1 MSQIP
6 QSNTTFYSMIK
17 KLNPEFDDLNSKVIL
32 DHIRELTANNL
43 DEILESLR
51 INPTDKIEKPKTA
64 LVQVRDN
71 NSFHLHKD
79 SIIGTLGN
87 FSLII
92 GKAKSKKSFFINIA
106 ASAVLGKDLILNQ
119 FKGTLPPEQSTVLYF
134 DTEQGRY
141 HVQLALKRIC
151 DQINV
156 KEPKNLIVYGLRSLK
171 PSERLKMIEYAIYNT
186 PNLGFV
192 IIDGIKDLINSIN
205 DEAEATLISSKL
217 LKWTEEKNIHIM
229 TVLHQNKSDNNARG
243 HIGTELINKAETVL
257 SVTKNEQ
264 DKDISVV
271 ESQQCRN
278 IEPEPFAFEIKND
291 LPVLVEDFEI
301 RTETKSS
308 KFDINDL
315 EDYRKFKL
323 LIEAFS
329 KNESFTYSELRIQ
342 IQIAYKKEFN
352 KKLGD
357 NRAKELITICK
368 NNDWLIQEKP
378 KGPYTI
384 GKYQG
389 LEDEESIF

>member
-1 MSQIP
+1 
-6 QSNTTFYSMIK
+6 MIK
-17 KLNPEFDDLNSKVIL
+17 KLNPEFDDLNQQVIL

-119 FKGTLPPEQSTVLYF
+119 FRGTLPPEQSTVLYF

-171 PSERLKMIEYAIYNT
+171 PSDRLKLIDYAINKT

-192 IIDGIKDLINSIN
+192 IIDGVKDLINSIN

-217 LKWTEEKNIHIM
+217 LKWTEDRNIHIM

-264 DKDISVV
+264 DEDISIV
-271 ESQQCRN
+271 EAQQCRN
-278 IEPEPFAFEIKND
+278 IEPKPFAFEIKND

-308 KFDINDL
+308 KYDISDL

-342 IQIAYKKEFN
+342 IQLAYKKEFN

-368 NNDWLIQEKP
+368 NNNWLIQEKS

-384 GKYQG
+384 GKFQG
-389 LEDEESIF
+389 LDDEKSIF

>member
-1 MSQIP
+1 
-6 QSNTTFYSMIK
+6 MIK

-64 LVQVRDN
+64 WLQKRDN
-71 NSFHLHKD
+71 NPYQLNED
-79 SIIGTLGN
+79 PILGTLGN

-92 GKAKSKKSFFINIA
+92 GKAKSRKSFFINIA
-106 ASAVLGKDLILNQ
+106 VSAVLGKDVILNQ
-119 FKGTLPPEQSTVLYF
+119 FRGTLPPEQSTVLYF

-156 KEPKNLIVYGLRSLK
+156 KEPKNLIVYGLRSFK
-171 PSERLKMIEYAIYNT
+171 PSDRLKLIDYAINKT

-192 IIDGIKDLINSIN
+192 IIDGVKDLINSIN
-205 DEAEATLISSKL
+205 DEAEATFISSKL

-264 DKDISVV
+264 DEDISIV
-271 ESQQCRN
+271 EAQQCRN
-278 IEPEPFAFEIKND
+278 IEPKPFAFEIKNG
-291 LPVLVEDFEI
+291 LPVLVKDFEI

-308 KFDINDL
+308 KYDISDL

-329 KNESFTYSELRIQ
+329 KNDSFTYTELRIQ
-342 IQIAYKKEFN
+342 VQLAYKREFN

>member
-1 MSQIP
+1 
-6 QSNTTFYSMIK
+6 MIK
-17 KLNPEFDDLNSKVIL
+17 KLNPEFDDLNQQVIL

-119 FKGTLPPEQSTVLYF
+119 FRGTLPHEQSTVLYF

-156 KEPKNLIVYGLRSLK
+156 KEPENLKVFGLRSLK
-171 PSERLKMIEYAIYNT
+171 PSDRLKLIDYAIYKT

-192 IIDGIKDLINSIN
+192 IIDGVKDLINSIN

-217 LKWTEEKNIHIM
+217 LKWTEERNIHIM
-229 TVLHQNKSDNNARG
+229 TVLYQNKSDNNARG

-264 DKDISVV
+264 DEDISIV
-271 ESQQCRN
+271 EAQQCRN
-278 IEPEPFAFEIKND
+278 IDPKPFAFEIKNG

-301 RTETKSS
+301 RTETKNS
-308 KFDINDL
+308 KYDISDL

-357 NRAKELITICK
+357 NRAKQLISICK
-368 NNDWLIQEKP
+368 NNDWLVQEKS

-384 GKYQG
+384 GKFQG
-389 LEDEESIF
+389 LDDEKSIF